1 MADEW
6 NFKAAGIEVIDQNA
20 PEAEAPVANA
30 VQAPVDNGQVDAPPA
45 SSTPAPATE
54 SVNPPAATPVTDAP
68 VAPVWDEQKY
78 IKETF
83 GDIFDS
89 RDAVKNTLEK
99 ARQVD
104 ELSKKAQDLQKYID
118 ENDFVDDYGRAENK
132 FVKEGGD
139 RNLFREVN
147 SIDVDKMTDAEAVR
161 KSIELKNKT
170 LTKDEIDLLVSR
182 KYKIGQDEYDDDV
195 REASINLK
203 IDGQAAK
210 EFLGKYKV
218 ENLVPPAVKQKG
230 ELQRQQEQSEQNTAR
245 NIESWDK
252 NYSTVVPQ
260 SKKITF
266 VLDEKEGLSM
276 DYEITDFNSDKMK
289 QEALSV
295 IKMMGLT
302 YGEDK
307 SKKDIEEYL
316 VNRRLQQEMP
326 NIAKAIA
333 SKVRTDRDEH
343 WIKQTNNPSALRPQ
357 DAPPAPSTDR
367 AQKLDHMAAAYK

>member
-1 MADEW
+1 MEEW
-6 NFKAAGIEVIDQNA
+6 NFKGTGIEVVDQNA
-20 PEAEAPVANA
+20 PEVEAPVNNTAPVA
-30 VQAPVDNGQVDAPPA
+30 AESAPVDTPA
-45 SSTPAPATE
+45 SAPATE
-54 SVNPPAATPVTDAP
+54 SVVPTTTSIDAAP
-68 VAPVWDEQKY
+68 VSAPAWDEQKY

-89 RDAVKNTLEK
+89 KDAVKSAIEK
-99 ARQVD
+99 SRQVD
-104 ELSKKAQDLQKYID
+104 DLSKKAQDLQKYID
-118 ENDFVDDYGRAENK
+118 ENDFVDDYARAENK

-139 RNLFREVN
+139 RNLFKEVN

-170 LTKDEIDLLVSR
+170 LTRDEIDLLVSR

-195 REASINLK
+195 REANINLK

-210 EFLGKYKV
+210 EFLSKYKV

-230 ELQRQQEQSEQNTAR
+230 ELQRQQEETEQQSSR
-245 NIESWDK
+245 NLESWDK

-276 DYEITDFNSDKMK
+276 DYEMTDFNSDKMK

-295 IKMMGLT
+295 IKMMGLA
-302 YGEDK
+302 YGDDK
-307 SKKDIEEYL
+307 SRKDVEDYL

-357 DAPPAPSTDR
+357 DTPPAPGTDR